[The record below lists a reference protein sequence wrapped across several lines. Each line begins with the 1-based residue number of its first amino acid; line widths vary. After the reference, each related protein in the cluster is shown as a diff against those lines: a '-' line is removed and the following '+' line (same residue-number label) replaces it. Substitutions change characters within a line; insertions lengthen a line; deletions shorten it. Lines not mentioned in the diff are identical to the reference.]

1 MWKYMFEFSDS
12 KDIKEKKDLKK
23 KGGSREVAATFM
35 FSTNCQGI
43 ENNVEHSKVVTTLL
57 L

>member
-1 MWKYMFEFSDS
+1 MFEFSDS